1 MSDLLIST
9 IMEDRQIK
17 QALFPSPGPNSS
29 SSKGGGK
36 PKTEHHY
43 VIAQIMF
50 TDHQKYGDAFR
61 KAEEAEGKEGVKLR
75 RLWGNK
81 IKNRLVK

>member
-1 MSDLLIST
+1 
-9 IMEDRQIK
+9 MEDKKIK
-17 QALFPSPGPNSS
+17 QALFLSPGPNAS

-50 TDHQKYGDAFR
+50 TDHPKYGDAFQR
-61 KAEEAEGKEGVKLR
+61 TEEAKGKEGVKLR

-81 IKNRLVK
+81 IKNCLVK